1 MNEAKSRFSLFNRVF
16 IQVKQ
21 KCEMKYEL
29 TLSFL
34 EELRTMDTLVDEFY
48 YGLSFGQQRRW
59 FDDSAALRQR
69 LTMASNLTNVP
80 FDERAIWRTCHLT
93 NVPRFDDWFDR
104 GWFGRRICDGESFN
118 WWIDGGACFGLCIG
132 IYYWW
137 SEIHI
142 NTLCKLQS
150 LSWSQYPGLQ

>member
-1 MNEAKSRFSLFNRVF
+1 MNEAKSRLSLFNRAF

-80 FDERAIWRTCHLT
+80 FDERAIWRTCPVLT
-93 NVPRFDDWFDR
+93 IDLTVVGLYDEFAMVNRLIDESMVAPVSVYVLGYIIDDPKF
-104 GWFGRRICDGESFN
+104 I
-118 WWIDGGACFGLCIG
+118 
-132 IYYWW
+132 
-137 SEIHI
+137 
-142 NTLCKLQS
+142 
-150 LSWSQYPGLQ
+150 